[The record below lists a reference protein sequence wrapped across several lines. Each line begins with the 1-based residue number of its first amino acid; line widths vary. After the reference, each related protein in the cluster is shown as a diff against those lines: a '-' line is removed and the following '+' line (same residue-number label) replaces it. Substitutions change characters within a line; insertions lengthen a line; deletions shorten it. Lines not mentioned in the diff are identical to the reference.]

1 MLMGVLPQH
10 FLDKLLIDNLK
21 KPMQKVAFKMFLFK
35 GGEEEYRRRHAEIWP
50 ELKTLLT
57 DTGITDYA
65 IFLDKETLQLTGVL
79 TIADEQ
85 KLAELPNHAIMQ
97 KWWLYMSD
105 IMETNEDHSPVSIPL
120 AQVFY
125 LP

>member
-35 GGEEEYRRRHAEIWP
+35 GGEEE
-50 ELKTLLT
+50 LTTLLT